1 MLRIKDLN
9 KKFGSYQ
16 VLSDI
21 NLEVS
26 EGSIT
31 GLVGPNGAGKTT
43 LLQAIMGITKP
54 DEGSIT
60 FMGQDIQSA
69 WEVKNRIGYV
79 PDQSVFYPGF
89 TVADMVRFYGYAYAT
104 WDEERYAELS
114 KVLVLPLNQKIK
126 SLSKGMKAQ
135 LAILLALSFR
145 PKMLIL
151 DEPTAG
157 LDPINR
163 RLLYSLM
170 LDEVAENGTNVLI
183 SSHGLAELERICDHI
198 VFIDKGRILLDSD
211 LDSLKQQIRKVQ
223 VVFQGE
229 FPSELKGHPDLIG
242 LEQFGRVYRLI
253 FQSDDILRVIQQY
266 QPVLLED
273 IDISL
278 EEIFIY
284 NVRGV
289 ADDVKFLS
297 RK

>member
-114 KVLVLPLNQKIK
+114 KVLVLPLNKKIK

-163 RLLYSLM
+163 RLLYNLM

>member
-60 FMGQDIQSA
+60 FMGQDIPSTLK
-69 WEVKNRIGYV
+69 VKNRIGYV

-89 TVADMVRFYGYAYAT
+89 TVADMVRFYGYTYET
-104 WDEERYAELS
+104 WDEERYAELN
-114 KVLVLPLNQKIK
+114 KVLVLPTNQKIK

-135 LAILLALSFR
+135 LAILLALAFR

-163 RLLYSLM
+163 RLLYNLL
-170 LDEVAENGTNVLI
+170 LDEVAENGTNILL
-183 SSHGLAELERICDHI
+183 SSHGLAELERICDYI

-229 FPSELKGHPDLIG
+229 FPSELKEHPDLIG
-242 LEQFGRVYRLI
+242 LEQFGRVYSLI
-253 FQSDDILRVIQQY
+253 FQSDDILGMIQQY

>member
-163 RLLYSLM
+163 RLLYNLM